1 MHFRRRFIP
10 GILFLV
16 SLSFLFF
23 SKYLFSP
30 SPMVRSFA
38 SIAEQDP
45 PQCRTVLLTN
55 KEYYPT
61 LREYFGKAHSRIVG
75 TVYLFKTTNY
85 PDNEPAELL
94 RELIAA
100 SKRNVRVELVMDF
113 GSDSK
118 EDGQANLKVCEQ
130 LRKAGINVRLDA
142 SNVTTH
148 AKTFVIDDRYCFV
161 GSHNLTH
168 SAMTMNEEA
177 SVLVDSPEMAA
188 KLTQFVRQIPLSPP
202 EKK

>member
-1 MHFRRRFIP
+1 MHFRRRLIP

-16 SLSFLFF
+16 SLGFLFF

-30 SPMVRSFA
+30 SPMARSFA
-38 SIAEQDP
+38 SITEQAS

-55 KEYYPT
+55 KEYFPT
-61 LREYFGKAHSRIVG
+61 LKEYFQKAHSRIVG
-75 TVYLFKTTNY
+75 TVYLFKTTSY

-100 SKRNVRVELVMDF
+100 GKRKVQVELVVDV
-113 GSDSK
+113 GSDNK
-118 EDGQANLKVCEQ
+118 EDGQANLKACEQ
-130 LRKAGINVRLDA
+130 LRKAGVNVRLDA
-142 SNVTTH
+142 SYVTTH
-148 AKTFVIDDRYCFV
+148 AKTFVIDDRYCFI

-188 KLTQFVRQIPLSPP
+188 KLTEFVHQIPLSGP